1 MFKPGLFIT
10 AELRIKAESDLDTAI
25 SAINT
30 FCEGMNSEPGCS
42 MAVALQDKD
51 DPRRFIFWERYENQ
65 QAFELHFNAK
75 HTQEFIQLGLTDL
88 VQAFESNLLTAGKSL

>member
-1 MFKPGLFIT
+1 MFQQGLFIT

-25 SAINT
+25 SAIQS

-51 DPRRFIFWERYENQ
+51 DPRRYIFWERYENQ
-65 QAFELHFNAK
+65 QAFEQHFNAE
-75 HTQEFIQLGLTDL
+75 HTQMFIQSGLTDL
-88 VQAFESNLLTAGKSL
+88 VQAFESKLLTGGQ